1 MRANGSLP
9 QVADMEKN
17 VLSAM
22 LINEGAAIPTVASI
36 LREEDFYRE
45 EHRIIF
51 RAIMKIYLSS
61 KDTKVAPDLL
71 SLIEELRASGD
82 LGTKVD
88 ASLIFALGDMAYT
101 TAYVENHARK
111 IFEKSTL
118 RHLIE
123 IGEEISHDAYEDQK
137 PVEEILDNAEKKI
150 LEITSRTENN
160 DYESVAP
167 ILQRT
172 FEKIERQMRLKG
184 EATGV
189 QSGFYDLDKITN
201 GFQKSDFIILAAR
214 PSMGKTAF
222 ALNVAVNAAKK
233 KNVVAIFSLEMS
245 KEQLAGRLL
254 SSESNVDSLK
264 IRTGETDAE
273 DLSDIVDTLG
283 LMSNL
288 KMIID
293 DTAGISVLELRS
305 KARKIKNEYGL
316 DLLLIDYLQL
326 MQGSSSRSFDANRQ
340 QEIAEISRSLKALA
354 RELNVPIIALS
365 QLSRNVELRAEKKA
379 QLSDLRESGSLE
391 QDADMVMFLYRDEY
405 YNKETDKGDAAELI
419 IAKNRNG
426 PTKNIPLTFRKE
438 IMKFNSAVP
447 E

>member
-222 ALNVAVNAAKK
+222 ALNVAVNAAKR

-365 QLSRNVELRAEKKA
+365 QLSRNVELRAEKKP

>member
-1 MRANGSLP
+1 M
-9 QVADMEKN
+9 
-17 VLSAM
+17 
-22 LINEGAAIPTVASI
+22 
-36 LREEDFYRE
+36 
-45 EHRIIF
+45 
-51 RAIMKIYLSS
+51 
-61 KDTKVAPDLL
+61 
-71 SLIEELRASGD
+71 
-82 LGTKVD
+82 
-88 ASLIFALGDMAYT
+88 
-101 TAYVENHARK
+101 
-111 IFEKSTL
+111 
-118 RHLIE
+118 
-123 IGEEISHDAYEDQK
+123 
-137 PVEEILDNAEKKI
+137 
-150 LEITSRTENN
+150 
-160 DYESVAP
+160 
-167 ILQRT
+167 
-172 FEKIERQMRLKG
+172 
-184 EATGV
+184 
-189 QSGFYDLDKITN
+189 
-201 GFQKSDFIILAAR
+201 
-214 PSMGKTAF
+214 
-222 ALNVAVNAAKK
+222 
-233 KNVVAIFSLEMS
+233 
-245 KEQLAGRLL
+245 
-254 SSESNVDSLK
+254 K

-365 QLSRNVELRAEKKA
+365 QLSRNVELRAEKKP

>member
-123 IGEEISHDAYEDQK
+123 IGEDISHDAYEDQK

>member
-365 QLSRNVELRAEKKA
+365 QLSRNVELRAEKKP